1 MKNPLN
7 PEKPQE
13 PWLLLKQLQ
22 TKFQQKAHKRI
33 ACSLKMQDISPILS
47 TIRNTVIVMP
57 GLASSAK
64 AKVVTI
70 KSVMNHVSILPT
82 KTKPK
87 KIVFHGSDGR
97 AYTYLFKGLEDLHL
111 DERIMQFLSIANT
124 MMAQGPDD
132 NSHNMY
138 RAQHYSVI
146 PLGPR
151 SGLISWVDGTTP
163 VFALYKR

>member
-1 MKNPLN
+1 MKNPIN
-7 PEKPQE
+7 PEKQQE

-22 TKFQQKAHKRI
+22 TKFQQKAHKRT
-33 ACSLKMQDISPILS
+33 AYSLKMEDISPILS
-47 TIRNTVIVMP
+47 SMSNTVIVMP
-57 GLASSAK
+57 GLTTPSKRAI
-64 AKVVTI
+64 TI
-70 KSVMNHVSILPT
+70 RRVLNHVSILPT

-87 KIVFHGSDGR
+87 KLVFHGSDGQP
-97 AYTYLFKGLEDLHL
+97 YTYLFKGLEDLHL

-124 MMAQGPDD
+124 MMAEGRDD
-132 NSHNMY
+132 NNHNLY
-138 RAQHYSVI
+138 RARHYSVI